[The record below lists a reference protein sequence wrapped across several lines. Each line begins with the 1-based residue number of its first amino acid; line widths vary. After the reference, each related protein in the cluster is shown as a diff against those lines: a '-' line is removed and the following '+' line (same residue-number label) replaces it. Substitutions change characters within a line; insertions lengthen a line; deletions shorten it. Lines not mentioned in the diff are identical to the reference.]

1 MRIIRII
8 FFSLLALCLVACMGT
23 FIFFQTFDADQYL
36 SQMTQK
42 ASRAL
47 GRSVSIGG
55 VGLGLSSQG
64 ITLDA
69 GPLTIT
75 DDLSFTKQ
83 PFITVDKV
91 RCSLDLTA
99 LIFQRKIHV
108 IEILLQSPEI
118 HFIRSQG
125 GDINFRS
132 IVHTS
137 SVKTPALPSASV
149 ELTAKQSFNVEKKE
163 QGLLSGI
170 NIKHIRIQDAAI
182 SFIDQNQTT
191 PLDIWLSHINA
202 NLNDFS
208 LLKPFQLSFESSP
221 LLFKGVS
228 PGMPD
233 SPVFRNVSGVIQLNR
248 IHSEIGDLGTF
259 TGNGNIIIT
268 DGVIKGFNI
277 IKVVLSHTLGG
288 FGGMEV
294 NIDNL
299 LSGQLKSKLGAA
311 DTAIERLEV
320 HYSFHDKAVFIDNSL
335 IQTNIFELTA
345 QGSVDEGL
353 NTDMQTMLHLN
364 EDVSNALVHEI
375 EGLKSLCDDSK
386 RIVIGA
392 SLKGVIPHLKYKPNK
407 EFRKKSKKILMEE
420 GGNILGA
427 LLGGGK
433 I

>member
-83 PFITVDKV
+83 PFMTVD
-91 RCSLDLTA
+91 RIRFSLDFKS
-99 LIFQRKIHV
+99 LILRREIH
-108 IEILLQSPEI
+108 IKEILLQSPEI
-118 HFIRSQG
+118 HFIRSQD
-125 GDINFRS
+125 GDFNFRS
-132 IVHTS
+132 IAQSS
-137 SVKTPALPSASV
+137 SVKPPTPLPASV
-149 ELTAKQSFNVEKKE
+149 DATPKQSFNAEKKE
-163 QGLLSGI
+163 WVLFSGI
-170 NIKHIRIQDAAI
+170 NIKHIRIQDASV

-191 PLDIWLSHINA
+191 PLDIWLTHINV

-208 LLKPFQLSFESSP
+208 LSKPFQLSFVASP

-228 PGMPD
+228 YGMPD
-233 SPVFRNVSGVIQLNR
+233 SPIFKNISGVIQLNR
-248 IHSEIGDLGTF
+248 IHSEMGDSGVF
-259 TGNGNIIIT
+259 AGNGNIIIT
-268 DGVIKGFNI
+268 DGIFKGFNI
-277 IKVVLSHTLGG
+277 IKAILSHTLGG

-299 LSGQLKSKLGAA
+299 LSGQLKSKLGSA
-311 DTAIERLEV
+311 DTVIQRLEAKF
-320 HYSFHDKAVFIDNSL
+320 SFHDKTLFIDNSL

-353 NTDMQTMLHLN
+353 NADMQTTLHLN
-364 EDVSNALVHEI
+364 EDVSNALVHEL
-375 EGLKSLCDDSK
+375 EGLRFLCDDTK

-392 SLKGVIPHLKYKPNK
+392 SLKGVISHLKYKPNK

-427 LLGGGK
+427 LLGGGR